1 MRKLCALLSVFLI
14 LLLLTGCAC
23 QHEWTQ
29 PDCQN
34 PAVCTKCQETGAE
47 ALGHDWA
54 DATCQSPQTCLR
66 CSETQ
71 GGPVPH
77 DFQDWTFDPEA
88 EQMHRTCSDCGYE
101 EHADL
106 DRAAYLDTL
115 LQGCWEF
122 SMLLRGDGSYYSGY
136 SFNEPMDQLFFG
148 EQHQVTGSVA
158 MEPFEGTWEFQE
170 FNSEEDAALY
180 SFLIPNTQDKVL
192 PAMLVVGDD
201 TAYLYLYY
209 NESDT
214 AVLQRHDEA
223 AAALSGTWGAESSSM
238 YSLTLNPDRTVTG
251 NIDGE
256 FTGTWQLLDTLDHEL
271 LGEYCGL
278 YIRFQ
283 RNGEEILLHGTATP
297 DYLYGDTPAAEFQ
310 PTTISFT
317 YGKTKL
323 EFTPMSQEEIE
334 TRQEQMSEG
343 PNMLIGTWSSM
354 YFRSFDVQPNRDTL
368 ALDYTVTFLSDGT
381 FTASVG
387 KEIQGTWEY
396 ADSRGDKTSGRHSY
410 YFYIEG
416 DPYPYDMDVEYTET
430 HVPQLRMES
439 KSTVPG
445 SRRMLFLNKRT
456 SQQDQTARSLI
467 GNWTSMYVDEPNAGN
482 DRINTMEYSF
492 TFHENGTFSGN
503 DGSDVNGTWIY
514 ERTRDETV
522 HQFSLIFN
530 GQALEGASITMYDHS
545 ESGDET
551 KIEYRI
557 STDSG
562 MRYIWL
568 IQLTEEDLEKAQ
580 LGPTYVLGKWQDD
593 EGNSI
598 TVLEDGTFT
607 ANLDT
612 VIQGTWSFRRYKPG
626 SGFWYDFTFPGQSQY
641 CDKTM
646 YGHPDENTLTF
657 RIETEDSENFYS
669 MHRSQ

>member
-14 LLLLTGCAC
+14 LLLLAGCAC

-71 GGPVPH
+71 GDPVPH

-170 FNSEEDAALY
+170 FNSEEDADLY

-256 FTGTWQLLDTLDHEL
+256 FTGTWQLLDTLEHEL

-297 DYLYGDTPAAEFQ
+297 EYLYGDTPAEEFQ

-334 TRQEQMSEG
+334 TKQEQMSEG

-396 ADSRGDKTSGRHSY
+396 ADSWGDKTSGRHSY

-416 DPYPYDMDVEYTET
+416 DPYPYDMDVEYTEN

-456 SQQDQTARSLI
+456 SQQDQIARSLI
-467 GNWTSMYVDEPNAGN
+467 GTWTSMYVDEPNAGN

-503 DGSDVNGTWIY
+503 DGTDVNGTWIY

-522 HQFSLIFN
+522 HQFSLFFN

-545 ESGDET
+545 EDGDET
-551 KIEYRI
+551 KMEYRI

-562 MRYIWL
+562 IRYIWL
-568 IQLTEEDLEKAQ
+568 IQLSEVDLEKAQ

-593 EGNSI
+593 AGNSI